1 MEDIY
6 GFLTERRPQSFLVQ
20 VIKDTKNILPQE
32 RRRLI
37 KEMAAVTNPDLFTS
51 EYEDKQMEKGAY
63 ELFYATEKGVMISYA
78 KVVPEKRGSELWE
91 IKDIYTKRTHRRKG
105 AAALIL
111 RRIVNDFSRIHIVNA
126 PRDSKIR

>member
-51 EYEDKQMEKGAY
+51 EYEDKQMEKGAQNCGKLKTSILKGLT
-63 ELFYATEKGVMISYA
+63 EEKGQ
-78 KVVPEKRGSELWE
+78 L
-91 IKDIYTKRTHRRKG
+91 
-105 AAALIL
+105 L
-111 RRIVNDFSRIHIVNA
+111 
-126 PRDSKIR
+126 